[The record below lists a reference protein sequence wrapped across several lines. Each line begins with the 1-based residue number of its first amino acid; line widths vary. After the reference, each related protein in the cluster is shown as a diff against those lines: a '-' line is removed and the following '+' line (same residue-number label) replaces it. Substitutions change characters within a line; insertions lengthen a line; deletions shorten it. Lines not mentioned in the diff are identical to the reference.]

1 MKKYIVISMM
11 LMSGCAVKPE
21 VSYQIIQGDKPAGE
35 KLLDKKISDS
45 FYLASSS
52 VVFEPEYEK
61 KTNGENGALKYR
73 VTVLNH
79 DYKKFKLGISPKES
93 LFTKTN
99 INMSKI
105 ENTDRVKDIG
115 VDTEDNREKAAKEF
129 GALAIAVTKIIPMT
143 LFSTN
148 KNKTVQTKIVETK
161 IVETKAVDIDDKI
174 LNENVK
180 SIDLSDGYSAE
191 ITLASVPVDAI
202 PADWI
207 TSSLPENLD
216 KIKHHF
222 IYASC
227 RDGVIKVKKA
237 GAVEETLYV
246 RVNDPRYLQAVALP
260 VKGKVT
266 THSQCGVSVV
276 TEKNSQSTDTA
287 VLTALLNEMKNV
299 KDAVAKQ

>member
-1 MKKYIVISMM
+1 MKKYIIVSMM

-52 VVFEPEYEK
+52 VIFEPEYEK
-61 KTNGENGALKYR
+61 KSNGENGALKYK

-79 DYKKFKLGISPKES
+79 DYKKFKVGISPKES

-99 INMSKI
+99 ISMSKI
-105 ENTDRVKDIG
+105 ENTDRVKEIG
-115 VDTEDNREKAAKEF
+115 VDTEDNREKAVKEF
-129 GALAIAVTKIIPMT
+129 GALAIAVTKLIPMT

-161 IVETKAVDIDDKI
+161 TVDIDEKI
-174 LNENVK
+174 LNENNK

-191 ITLASVPVDAI
+191 IALGSVPVDAI
-202 PADWI
+202 SADWVVP
-207 TSSLPENLD
+207 SLPENLD

-222 IYASC
+222 IYAAC

-237 GAVEETLYV
+237 GAVEETVYV

-287 VLTALLNEMKNV
+287 VLTALLNEMKDV
-299 KDAVAKQ
+299 KDAVAKK

>member
-1 MKKYIVISMM
+1 MKKYIIVSMM
-11 LMSGCAVKPE
+11 VLSGCAVKPE

-52 VVFEPEYEK
+52 VIFEPEYEK
-61 KTNGENGALKYR
+61 KSNGENGALKYK

-79 DYKKFKLGISPKES
+79 DYKKFKVGISPKES

-99 INMSKI
+99 ISMSKI

-115 VDTEDNREKAAKEF
+115 VDTEDNREKAVKEF
-129 GALAIAVTKIIPMT
+129 GALAIAVTKFIPIP
-143 LFSTN
+143 LSSTN
-148 KNKTVQTKIVETK
+148 NNKTVQTKIVETK
-161 IVETKAVDIDDKI
+161 TVDIDDKI
-174 LNENVK
+174 LNENGT

-191 ITLASVPVDAI
+191 IALGSVPVDAI
-202 PADWI
+202 SADWVVP
-207 TSSLPENLD
+207 SLPENLD

-227 RDGVIKVKKA
+227 RDAVIKVKKA
-237 GAVEETLYV
+237 GAVEETVYV

-299 KDAVAKQ
+299 KDAVAKK

>member
-1 MKKYIVISMM
+1 MKKYIIVSMM
-11 LMSGCAVKPE
+11 VLSGCAVKPE

-52 VVFEPEYEK
+52 VIFEPEYEK
-61 KTNGENGALKYR
+61 KSNGENGALKYK

-79 DYKKFKLGISPKES
+79 DYKKFKVGISPKES

-99 INMSKI
+99 ISMSKI

-115 VDTEDNREKAAKEF
+115 VDTEDNREKAVKEF
-129 GALAIAVTKIIPMT
+129 GALAIAVTKIIPT
-143 LFSTN
+143 PLSSTN
-148 KNKTVQTKIVETK
+148 NNKTVQTKIVETK
-161 IVETKAVDIDDKI
+161 TVDIDDKI
-174 LNENVK
+174 LNENGT

-191 ITLASVPVDAI
+191 IALGSVPVDAI
-202 PADWI
+202 SADWVVP
-207 TSSLPENLD
+207 SLPENLD

-227 RDGVIKVKKA
+227 RDAVIKVKKA
-237 GAVEETLYV
+237 GAVEETVYV

-299 KDAVAKQ
+299 KDAVAKK

>member
-1 MKKYIVISMM
+1 MKKYIIVSMM
-11 LMSGCAVKPE
+11 VLSGCAVKPE

-52 VVFEPEYEK
+52 VIFEPEYEK
-61 KTNGENGALKYR
+61 KSNGENGALKYK

-79 DYKKFKLGISPKES
+79 DYKKFKVGISPKES

-99 INMSKI
+99 ISMSKI

-115 VDTEDNREKAAKEF
+115 VDTEDNREKAVKEF
-129 GALAIAVTKIIPMT
+129 GALAIAVTKFIPIP
-143 LFSTN
+143 LSSTN
-148 KNKTVQTKIVETK
+148 NNKTVQTKIVETK
-161 IVETKAVDIDDKI
+161 TVDIDDKI
-174 LNENVK
+174 LNENGK

-191 ITLASVPVDAI
+191 IALGSVPVDAI
-202 PADWI
+202 SADWVVP
-207 TSSLPENLD
+207 SLPENLD

-237 GAVEETLYV
+237 GAVEETVYV

-287 VLTALLNEMKNV
+287 VLTALLNEMKEV
-299 KDAVAKQ
+299 KDAVAKK